1 MTDQP
6 PTPSTP
12 APAGPTINIQAPYAA
27 PPSNGL
33 AVTSLVLGIIAVVTC
48 WIPVVGFIGL
58 ICAIVGLVI
67 GIIGVQRPL
76 GRGLA
81 IGGIICSAFALLV
94 WIVGIIF
101 LSAILTAAA
110 SAAH

>member
-6 PTPSTP
+6 PTP
-12 APAGPTINIQAPYAA
+12 APNVASASSTINIHGSAS
-27 PPSNGL
+27 PSNGL